1 MCVFSERV
9 GLFKKKTPKT
19 THFRVHLNLRVRIFS
34 TKIPKIINK
43 KSKTLKRRIHSA
55 SFVPILKFLK
65 QQIVTVPMLLFSCP
79 QDGSRV
85 SGMCGGYCG
94 KCIPS
99 SGHSLPITVE

>member
-1 MCVFSERV
+1 MCVF
-9 GLFKKKTPKT
+9 KKENPKT
-19 THFRVHLNLRVRIFS
+19 RHFRVHLNLRFRIFS

-43 KSKTLKRRIHSA
+43 KSKTLKATEENSY
-55 SFVPILKFLK
+55 VLILKFLK
-65 QQIVTVPMLLFSCP
+65 QQIVTVLMLLFSCP